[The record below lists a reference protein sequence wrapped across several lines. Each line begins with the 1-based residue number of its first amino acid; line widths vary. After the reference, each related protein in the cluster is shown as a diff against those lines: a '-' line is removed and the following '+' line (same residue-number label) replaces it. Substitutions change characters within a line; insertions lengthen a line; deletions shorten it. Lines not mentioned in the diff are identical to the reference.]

1 MKRGTTLLL
10 TMLLAL
16 GLMVATTFGTGAP
29 IGLPSAD
36 SMALSQK
43 PQYIEGEVLVK
54 YQTDSQASDHRSL
67 RAAYQLSLKEAL
79 PFIDTELL
87 ATPKG
92 QSTMQIVAKLAADPR
107 VAAVQPNYL
116 YHANELADPSL
127 PSDPAFNLQWALHN
141 TGQVI
146 NGVAGQADVDL
157 DAPEAW
163 QSGSA
168 PASPVVVAVID
179 TGVDI
184 NHPDLK
190 GKIWVNKTELNGIKG
205 TDDDKNGYID
215 DINGWNFVNNS
226 GQVYINA
233 SDDYHGTHV
242 AGSIAAGINDG
253 TGIAGVANQVSVMP
267 LKFLGP
273 GGTGSTVN
281 AVKAI
286 QYATSQGAL
295 LANNSW
301 GGGSYDPALYAAI
314 REFSRPFIV
323 AAGNEKK
330 NTDLR
335 PSYPSAYDL
344 ANIIAVAAIDNRGI
358 KAAWSNY
365 GLTTVDV
372 GAPGVNI
379 YSCYPGGMYTYLS
392 GTSMAAPHVS
402 GVVALVLG
410 AKPAFAT
417 DRIEDVAA
425 VKKIILDSARANPL
439 ISLAGKTV
447 TGGTVNA
454 RDALLLAN
462 GNTLPTPPDV
472 TPPVLISVTP
482 SNKSRNIPLQPDVT
496 FYFDDVLQNV
506 TESGISFVYDKTQP
520 VDFTATVS
528 GSALI
533 IRPTAALPA
542 LKICKVTVAAGSVA
556 NTDGISTTSNYSTSF
571 TTTATTTA
579 Q

>member
-1 MKRGTTLLL
+1 
-10 TMLLAL
+10 MLLAL

-29 IGLPSAD
+29 ISLPSAD

-79 PFIDTELL
+79 PFINSELV

-116 YHANELADPSL
+116 YHANELSDPGL
-127 PSDPAFNLQWALHN
+127 PSDPDFNRQWALHN

-179 TGVDI
+179 TGLDI

-190 GKIWVNKTELNGIKG
+190 GKIWVNTAELNGIKG
-205 TDDDKNGYID
+205 TDDDENGYID
-215 DINGWNFVNNS
+215 DINGWNFVDNS

-253 TGIAGVANQVSVMP
+253 IGIAGVANNVSIMP

-344 ANIIAVAAIDNRGI
+344 ENIIAVAAIDNRGI
-358 KAAWSNY
+358 KASWSNY

-372 GAPGVNI
+372 GAPGVSI
-379 YSCYPGGMYTYLS
+379 YSCYPGEKYTYLS

-410 AKPAFAT
+410 AKPEFSTA
-417 DRIEDVAA
+417 RIEDVAA

-447 TGGTVNA
+447 TGGNVNA

-496 FYFDDVLQNV
+496 FYFDDVLQYV
-506 TESGISFVYDKTQP
+506 TKSGISFVYDKTQP
-520 VDFTATVS
+520 VDFTASVN

-533 IRPTAALPA
+533 IRPTAPLPT

-556 NTDGISTTSNYSTSF
+556 NTKGISTISSYSTSF

-579 Q
+579 P